1 MGMALCIS
9 GVFPLAVILVYTLF
23 VDGLFSHNK
32 PQDPVSGKKK
42 LTGPYRWKDRLWE
55 FNCGFLGLV
64 LSQALAFVITQ
75 SLKTACGKPRPDVID
90 RCKPNVTHDPTPFGL
105 SNYTICQG
113 DPAIIKDGFRSWPSG
128 HSSSSFAG
136 LFYLS
141 LWVSGKLHIMDNRG
155 EVWKTIVV
163 MTPTLA
169 ATLVAVSRIMDAR
182 HHPFDVITG
191 SMLGVFCAYISYRQ
205 YFPPISEPW
214 RKGRAY
220 PIRTWATEPA
230 APAQAR
236 LDRLNGN
243 PANRES
249 TIALR
254 NPDEERLDFP
264 DVSESRDPTRAQ
276 SPLTYPSAP
285 NPYMS
290 HVYNRRPNDNDGEW
304 SSSSEDVAG
313 GFEMQ
318 TGYNRTRNPE
328 LSGHLPTY
336 EVDTPYRSRS
346 QSSLQPDVPLNVPP
360 GALTHD
366 ERVRS
371 LA

>member
-9 GVFPLAVILVYTLF
+9 GVAPFAIILVYTLF
-23 VDGLFSHNK
+23 IDGLFSHHK
-32 PQDPVSGKKK
+32 VDPVSGKKRA
-42 LTGPYRWKDRLWE
+42 TGPYRWKDRLWE

-64 LSQALAFVITQ
+64 LSQALAFIITQ

-90 RCKPNVTHDPTPFGL
+90 RCKPNTTHDPNPFGL
-105 SNYTICQG
+105 STYSICEG
-113 DPAIIKDGFRSWPSG
+113 DPKLIKDGFRSWPSG

-141 LWVSGKLHIMDNRG
+141 LWISGKLHIMDNRG
-155 EVWKTIVV
+155 EVWKAIVV
-163 MTPTLA
+163 MVPTLA

-191 SMLGVFCAYISYRQ
+191 SMLGVLCAYISYRQ
-205 YFPPISEPW
+205 YFPSISEPW

-220 PIRTWATEPA
+220 PIRTWASEPV
-230 APAQAR
+230 APVQAR
-236 LDRLNGN
+236 LDGFKGN
-243 PANRES
+243 SGNRES
-249 TIALR
+249 TVALR
-254 NPDEERLDFP
+254 NPDEERLDVP
-264 DVSESRDPTRAQ
+264 DVSESREPIRGQ
-276 SPLTYPSAP
+276 IPLTYSPAP

-290 HVYNRRPNDNDGEW
+290 HVYNRRPHDNDGDW
-304 SSSSEDVAG
+304 SSSSEDVAD

-318 TGYNRTRNPE
+318 TGYTRTRNQE
-328 LSGHLPTY
+328 LSEQVRPYGAGM
-336 EVDTPYRSRS
+336 DTVYRSRS

-360 GALTHD
+360 GALTAHGT
-366 ERVRS
+366 RP